1 MGGLPN
7 LIFSNAPGGAL
18 VSLIVFAVLAVWR
31 GWLVPRSTLDRI
43 ALETLKVEAVQAQR
57 LADSQGREEEWRAA
71 WTAERARGDLQANQ
85 IGELLELARTT
96 DASLRGLKT
105 VTRGESA

>member
-1 MGGLPN
+1 VGGLQDLFFN
-7 LIFSNAPGGAL
+7 TAPGGAL

-31 GWLVPRSTLDRI
+31 GWLVPRGTLDRI
-43 ALETLKVEAVQAQR
+43 AIETAKVEAVQAQR

-71 WTAERARGDLQANQ
+71 WTAERARGDLQADQ

-96 DASLRGLKT
+96 DASLRGMRT
-105 VTRGESA
+105 AARGESA